1 MDNGLIGLIGLA
13 RKAGKA
19 EVGEESVSIAA
30 KAHKARLILLAAD
43 AGEHTRRHGEGL
55 GEQGNCPVLPL
66 PLTKAELG
74 GALGRGSCA
83 ILAFTDVGMAAAAA
97 KKLAA
102 IDPDLYSPAA
112 QRLDYK
118 AEKTLRRRRQTR
130 QREKEARAAGRKPW
144 AAPPSN
150 SGEK

>member
-30 KAHKARLILLAAD
+30 KAHKARLILLASD
-43 AGEHTRRHGEGL
+43 AGEHTRRHGERL
-55 GEQGNCPVLPL
+55 GEQGNCPALPL

-83 ILAFTDVGMAAAAA
+83 ILAFTNVGMAAAAA

-102 IDPDLYSPAA
+102 ADPALYGPAA

-130 QREKEARAAGRKPW
+130 QREKDSKAAGRKPW
-144 AAPPSN
+144 AAP
-150 SGEK
+150 SGGRET

>member
-1 MDNGLIGLIGLA
+1 MDNGLIGLLGLA

-30 KAHKARLILLAAD
+30 KAHKARLILLASD
-43 AGEHTRRHGEGL
+43 AGEHTRRHGERL
-55 GEQGNCPVLPL
+55 GEQGNCPALPL

-102 IDPDLYSPAA
+102 ADPALYGPAV

-118 AEKTLRRRRQTR
+118 AEKTLRCRVWRRRR
-130 QREKEARAAGRKPW
+130 REIGRASCR
-144 AAPPSN
+144 
-150 SGEK
+150 ERV

>member
-30 KAHKARLILLAAD
+30 KAHKARLILLASD
-43 AGEHTRRHGEGL
+43 AGEHTRRHGERL
-55 GEQGNCPVLPL
+55 GEQGNCP
-66 PLTKAELG
+66 AQCAAQFRLG
-74 GALGRGSCA
+74 KREGEGRGSCA

-102 IDPDLYSPAA
+102 ADPALYGPAA

-130 QREKEARAAGRKPW
+130 QREKDSKAAGRKPW
-144 AAPPSN
+144 AAP
-150 SGEK
+150 SGGRET